1 MSKSTPV
8 SKLKS
13 VKQVAEEMGLTHAR
27 ISQIRVLA
35 KIEGIIIGN
44 ARMFSPSEVAA
55 IKRHKRRVYERQ
67 S

>member
-1 MSKSTPV
+1 MSKSTPA

-13 VKQVAEEMGLTHAR
+13 VKTLAAEMGLTHAR
-27 ISQIRVLA
+27 ISQIRVKA
-35 KIEGIIIGN
+35 GIDGIIIGN

-55 IKRHKRRVYERQ
+55 IKRFPRRVYERK